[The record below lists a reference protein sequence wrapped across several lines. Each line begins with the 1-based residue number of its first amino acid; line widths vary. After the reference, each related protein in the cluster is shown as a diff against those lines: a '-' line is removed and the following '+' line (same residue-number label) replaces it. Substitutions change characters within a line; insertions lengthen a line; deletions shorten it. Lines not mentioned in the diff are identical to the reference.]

1 MLLLF
6 HRTPINIPSCFCQ
19 IGDTDEPW
27 ESTPGKELLL
37 AIGKE
42 SRLDLAER
50 NRRRE
55 RKRMRKEWRGWFSFS
70 RSWCSCWG
78 ANSSCKTTGMKTM
91 GFASDFRVLFVFVW
105 ELVKSKQEDMMK
117 WITWGTWYR
126 WHFAISIILLMV
138 TQSHPISECS
148 NLPLSRSCEP
158 EAPKL
163 WRRRYLNFLSR

>member
-70 RSWCSCWG
+70 RSWRSCWG
-78 ANSSCKTTGMKTM
+78 ANSSCKTTGMKTGCI
-91 GFASDFRVLFVFVW
+91 GFSCSFRFCVGAG
-105 ELVKSKQEDMMK
+105 EKQTRRYDEMNNIGHMIQMTFCHLYHLADGHTVTPNLRMFQSSALAK
-117 WITWGTWYR
+117 LRTWGSQAMAKT
-126 WHFAISIILLMV
+126 LL
-138 TQSHPISECS
+138 E
-148 NLPLSRSCEP
+148 
-158 EAPKL
+158 
-163 WRRRYLNFLSR
+163 FLV